1 MPKKHK
7 PTNRQILL
15 TFCRCCSFYF
25 LLFYFFTFLLFYFF
39 TFLLFYLSSV
49 VVLHLD
55 SKDNDTTRT
64 GNEVGQYQIVV
75 LNEEA
80 LYDEGCTANGHRD
93 ETRQ

>member
-1 MPKKHK
+1 MPKKNK

-15 TFCRCCSFYF
+15 TFCRCCS
-25 LLFYFFTFLLFYFF
+25 FYFF